1 MGLGFKCP
9 LRRKFFRKIAEFGTL
24 FLYVCFASLRPCQRS
39 DGGTFTCIYKKP
51 ELPQRWPRNAP
62 WVSWKFSEV
71 PEYAQSTPTT
81 TFVKV
86 LRAFVPINSTNVHTK
101 FEVRSCNV
109 WHPSAQRQCQDD
121 NSIMNP
127 IMSIVEPGRSRSA
140 APGLIIGL
148 ELSPAAGGVW
158 VGLYKTHAGS
168 LGVCLLSLM
177 SFICRREQESS
188 AT

>member
-1 MGLGFKCP
+1 MN
-9 LRRKFFRKIAEFGTL
+9 RRARHA
-24 FLYVCFASLRPCQRS
+24 
-39 DGGTFTCIYKKP
+39 
-51 ELPQRWPRNAP
+51 
-62 WVSWKFSEV
+62 
-71 PEYAQSTPTT
+71 
-81 TFVKV
+81 
-86 LRAFVPINSTNVHTK
+86 TK
-101 FEVRSCNV
+101 QTHCNV

-148 ELSPAAGGVW
+148 ELSSTAGGVW

-177 SFICRREQESS
+177 SLSVGENKRARRRKKVNSPAAAWKCDCLYIDVIYCTYCTTVIADLGTHYQQQSNP
-188 AT
+188 AIH